1 MAKKYAIIDIE
12 TTGGLAKRDRITEIG
27 IVISDGKKVIDKFE
41 TLINPGISIPYNI
54 TRITGITNDM
64 VQDAPKFFEVAK
76 KIVDIT
82 EDTVFVAHNVNF
94 DYGFIQN
101 AFSSLGYSFSKR
113 RLCTVRM
120 SRKAFPGLKSYS
132 LGNLIKHFG
141 IEVKDRHR
149 ALEDAVA
156 TTKIFHKILQQK
168 PEDIKERQLIANSVS
183 LSRLPEGIT
192 SEFIKSLPTECGVY
206 YMSDETKEIVYIGK
220 SINIQKRIKQ
230 HFSKVD
236 SKTDKMIQRVRSIHF
251 ELTGSELAALIKEAV
266 EIKQLKPEINKALR
280 RSDYPY
286 GVYVV
291 ESEDSY
297 HIFKSGKIT
306 SAIENTYEVISRHG
320 SSRSA
325 KSFIKRY
332 TDAFGLCKQINGI
345 EKNTGGACF
354 DYTLQKCLGACVQ
367 LESPDSYNERVYE
380 AAEMTNVF
388 LEPNFVI
395 VDHGRSPDEKAVF
408 LIEEGVFQGYGYIS
422 SQDVFL
428 GIEEIKESIE
438 FIKTDKQ
445 ITSIVRNQLSTNPN
459 LNIIKF

>member
-12 TTGGLAKRDRITEIG
+12 TTGGLAKRDRITEIA
-27 IVISDGKKVIDKFE
+27 IVVSDGKQIIDQYD
-41 TLINPGISIPYNI
+41 TLVNPGISIPYNI

-64 VQDAPKFFEVAK
+64 VADAPKFYEVAK
-76 KIVDIT
+76 KVVEMTD
-82 EDTVFVAHNVNF
+82 DTVFVAHNVSF
-94 DYGFIQN
+94 DYGFIQK

-132 LGNLIKHFG
+132 LGNLIKHFK

-156 TTKIFHKILQQK
+156 TTKIFHMILEQK
-168 PEDIKERQLIANSVS
+168 PADIKERQLIAKSVA

-192 SEFIKSLPTECGVY
+192 LDYINGLPEETGVY
-206 YMSDETKEIVYIGK
+206 YMSDEDDDIVYIGK

-236 SKTDKMIQRVRSIHF
+236 SKTDKMIQKVRSIHY

-286 GVYVV
+286 GVYIV
-291 ESEDSY
+291 ESENSY
-297 HIFKSGKIT
+297 HYFKSAKIT
-306 SAIENTYEVISRHG
+306 TALENSYEIISRN
-320 SSRSA
+320 SSARSA

-332 TDAFGLCKQINGI
+332 THAFGLCKVINGV

-354 DYTLQKCLGACVQ
+354 DYTLQKCLGACIE
-367 LESPDSYNERVYE
+367 LESPESYNERVFE

-395 VDHGRSPDEKAVF
+395 VDHGRSKDEKAVF

-422 SQDVFL
+422 SEDVFH
-428 GIEEIKESIE
+428 GIEEIKEAIQ
-438 FIKTDKQ
+438 FVKTDKQ
-445 ITSIVRNQLSTNPN
+445 ITAIVRNHISTNSK
-459 LNIIKF
+459 LNILKF

>member
-1 MAKKYAIIDIE
+1 MATKYAIIDIE
-12 TTGGLAKRDRITEIG
+12 TTGGLAKRDRITEIA
-27 IVISDGKKVIDKFE
+27 IVISDGKKIIDQYD
-41 TLINPGISIPYNI
+41 TLINPGIGIPYNI

-64 VQDAPKFFEVAK
+64 VAEAPQFFEVAK
-76 KIVDIT
+76 KVVEMT
-82 EDTVFVAHNVNF
+82 EDTVFVAHNVGF
-94 DYGFIQN
+94 DYGFIQK
-101 AFSSLGYSFSKR
+101 AFASLGYSFSKR

-132 LGNLIKHFG
+132 LGNLIKHFD
-141 IEVKDRHR
+141 IAVNDRHR

-156 TTKIFHKILQQK
+156 TTKIFHMILQQK
-168 PEDIKERQLIANSVS
+168 PAELKERQLIAKSVA

-192 SEFIKSLPTECGVY
+192 LDFINSLPTQIGVY
-206 YMSDETKEIVYIGK
+206 YMSDESQEIVYIGK

-236 SKTDKMIQRVRSIHF
+236 AKTDKMLQKVRSIYY

-266 EIKQLKPEINKALR
+266 EIKKLKPEINKALR

-286 GVYVV
+286 GVYIL
-291 ESEDSY
+291 ESEDNY
-297 HIFKSGKIT
+297 HSFKSAKIT
-306 SAIENTYEVISRHG
+306 AAIENTYEIISRN
-320 SSRSA
+320 SSARSA

-332 TDAFGLCKQINGI
+332 TDAFGLCKQINGV

-354 DYTLQKCLGACVQ
+354 DYTLQKCLGACIE
-367 LESPDSYNERVYE
+367 LESPESYNERVYE

-408 LIEEGVFQGYGYIS
+408 LIEDGVFQGYGYIS
-422 SQDVFL
+422 SEDVFL
-428 GIEEIKESIE
+428 GIEEIKESIDY
-438 FIKTDKQ
+438 IKTDKQ